1 MNILLKHGRP
11 HNNAACSYFKSPPG
25 QSGHSWRISCEPGG
39 NKMEHKTKYKMI
51 RNLTWPQAASGTW
64 NTSSTAWR
72 RSPSTR
78 AWASPRLGS
87 LLINNLL
94 RESET
99 LVLELGFWWTCA
111 SIRRPGDFCSPSE
124 PSVIIDEHREIGWR
138 INLDAIHQAFLKT
151 ISVFPDSDGAQYEVQ
166 SNNNLKLAA
175 ALRSCYRVLRSSLEG
190 LTVIT
195 FLWLITTWS
204 KSSSPRLSSNILQ
217 APAIGYTVK
226 SQSSFLN
233 VF

>member
-1 MNILLKHGRP
+1 MEHFFHCLKAVTFDQSLSISASRKSADKQLAERIRDPGLRAWLLMNMRQHPETRWFLIIKWVKSYHWWMNI
-11 HNNAACSYFKSPPG
+11 
-25 QSGHSWRISCEPGG
+25 
-39 NKMEHKTKYKMI
+39 
-51 RNLTWPQAASGTW
+51 
-64 NTSSTAWR
+64 
-72 RSPSTR
+72 
-78 AWASPRLGS
+78 
-87 LLINNLL
+87 
-94 RESET
+94 
-99 LVLELGFWWTCA
+99 
-111 SIRRPGDFCSPSE
+111 
-124 PSVIIDEHREIGWR
+124 HREIGWR
-138 INLDAIHQAFLKT
+138 INLDAIPQAFLKT

-190 LTVIT
+190 LTAIT
-195 FLWLITTWS
+195 FLWQITTWS